1 MKHNDADLNDAMLR
15 DLAQRLGTRA
25 AERLDVDRTTEAV
38 LGRLRAPSRSAARW
52 RIGIAPAWL
61 RIAAVGI
68 ALVGA
73 GLAVRS
79 DVLRRPR
86 GVAQVEPPTGELN
99 DLSPDQLRAVL
110 EAVEQ
115 PAGGSA
121 TVSTQETGL
130 EELSAPQ
137 LRALLRSLEG

>member
-1 MKHNDADLNDAMLR
+1 VKHDDADLNDAMLR

-25 AERLDVDRTTEAV
+25 AEQLDVDRTTEAV
-38 LGRLRAPSRSAARW
+38 LRRLRAPSRGAARW
-52 RIGIAPAWL
+52 PIGIAPAWL
-61 RIAAVGI
+61 RTAAVAV

-86 GVAQVEPPTGELN
+86 GVAVVEPPTGELN

-110 EAVEQ
+110 EVVEQ
-115 PAGGSA
+115 PAGESA
-121 TVSTQETGL
+121 TVSTQDTGL
-130 EELSAPQ
+130 EDLSAPQ
-137 LRALLRSLEG
+137 LRALLASLEG

>member
-1 MKHNDADLNDAMLR
+1 VKHDDAELNDARLR

-25 AERLDVDRTTEAV
+25 AEQLDVDRTTEAV
-38 LGRLRAPSRSAARW
+38 LLRLRGASRGARRW

-61 RIAAVGI
+61 RIAAVVV

-73 GLAVRS
+73 GLAIRR

-86 GVAQVEPPTGELN
+86 GVPFVEPATSELN

-110 EAVEQ
+110 DVVEQ
-115 PAGGSA
+115 PAGGSVA
-121 TVSTQETGL
+121 VSTQEAGL
-130 EELSAPQ
+130 EELTAPQ
-137 LRALLRSLEG
+137 LRALLASLEG

>member
-1 MKHNDADLNDAMLR
+1 VKHDDADVNDAMLR
-15 DLAQRLGTRA
+15 DVAQRLGLRA
-25 AERLDVDRTTEAV
+25 GERLDVDRTTAAV
-38 LGRLRAPSRSAARW
+38 LRRLRTPSRGVARW
-52 RIGIAPAWL
+52 RIAPGWL

-73 GLAVRS
+73 GLAVRG

-99 DLSPDQLRAVL
+99 ELSPDQLRAVL
-110 EAVEQ
+110 EIVAE

-121 TVSTQETGL
+121 TVSTQEPGL

-137 LRALLRSLEG
+137 LRALLASLEG